1 MSLRKRPVQP
11 VAPSGMELL
20 FFYRC
25 PHCGRKTALLAPLQ
39 PAMAQCDACGQHF
52 PLIPV
57 DEHTVRFLK
66 TMLSDG
72 RAASD
77 PDFA

>member
-1 MSLRKRPVQP
+1 MNAPKRPVQP
-11 VAPSGMELL
+11 VSPCGMELL

-25 PHCGRKTALLAPLQ
+25 PHCGRKTALLAPTQ
-39 PAMAQCDACGQHF
+39 PALAQCDACGQQF
-52 PLIPV
+52 PLVPV

-66 TMLSDG
+66 VMLVDG
-72 RAASD
+72 RAAAD